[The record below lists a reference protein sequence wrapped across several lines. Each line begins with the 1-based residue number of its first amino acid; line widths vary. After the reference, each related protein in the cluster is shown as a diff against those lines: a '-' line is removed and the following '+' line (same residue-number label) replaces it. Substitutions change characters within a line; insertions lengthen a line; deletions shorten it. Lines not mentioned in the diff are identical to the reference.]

1 MILYVST
8 SNDPS
13 TPGTSIRITFLFRHR
28 KMSSSLTNDL
38 QVFIESICYL
48 LNVELKKIF

>member
-13 TPGTSIRITFLFRHR
+13 TPGTSICITFLFRHR

-38 QVFIESICYL
+38 KVFIESICYL
-48 LNVELKKIF
+48 LNVELRKIF